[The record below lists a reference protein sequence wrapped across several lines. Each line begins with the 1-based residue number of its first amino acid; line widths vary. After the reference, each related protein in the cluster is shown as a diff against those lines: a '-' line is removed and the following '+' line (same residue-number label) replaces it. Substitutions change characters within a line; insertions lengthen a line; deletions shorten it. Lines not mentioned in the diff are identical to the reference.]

1 MKQIRLKR
9 ISLLNF
15 KGIRNITLEFNEQET
30 TICGAN
36 GTGKTTIFDAFTWLL
51 FGKDCQDRK
60 DFDIKTIGIN
70 GKAIP
75 RLPHEVSAILDVEGE
90 NISLRKTYSEKWT
103 KRRGAED
110 EVFEGH
116 EVAYYYNDVPLK
128 ASEYNARIADICPEQ
143 TFKLITNPLYF
154 TAQKPDVQR
163 KLLFRLAGEVTDKE
177 ILDNNAG
184 KDFESV
190 LALLS
195 GKTLNELK
203 REIASKKKIIKET
216 CESIPVRIDERKRN
230 ENAPRDWNALA
241 VSIANLK
248 NEISIVNNSIL
259 ERTKAY
265 DIATAEKQKV
275 AKQIADLQM
284 QIMQRR
290 NDLQSELMAGY
301 YAAKSAHDAAV
312 MQMNE
317 LLNKVLQNESIK
329 KTLNA
334 DLERLSLERNKL
346 LTKWKSI
353 QAEVFDVDDNQFIC
367 PTCKRMFEAADI
379 AAKKAEMESNFNSDK
394 ANRLENNKQ
403 IGLEN
408 KSRIDSI
415 KERLTELDN
424 VIYELQVQIGDLKHT
439 EAYINEPK
447 MPQNTESVISSDAQ
461 VIGLQS
467 KIIDLK
473 TNFGSEVE
481 KPNCEDLLS
490 RKNELETQLRETQ
503 VALAERDV
511 IEANNARIAEL
522 ETEYHKQQE
531 TLAELEK
538 TEFKVNQFSKARVQ
552 AIEERVNSMFRMVKF
567 KLFDTLINGSEVETC
582 EATVDGVPFSTL
594 NQARQM
600 NVGLDIIN
608 TICEKE
614 EISAPIVIDNRE
626 SISEI
631 VAPVHSQIINLYVNP
646 DYKQLTIL

>member
-1 MKQIRLKR
+1 MKQIKLKR

-15 KGIRNITLEFNEQET
+15 KGIRNLTLEFTEQET

-60 DFDIKTIGIN
+60 DFDIKTIGTD

-75 RLPHEVSAILDVEGE
+75 RLPHEVSAILDIDGLEAT
-90 NISLRKTYSEKWT
+90 LRKTYSEKWT
-103 KRRGAED
+103 KRRGAAE

-116 EVAYYYNDVPLK
+116 EVEYFYNDVPLK

-154 TAQKPDVQR
+154 TAQKPDMQR
-163 KLLFRLAGEVTDKE
+163 QLLFRLAGEVTDKE

-203 REIASKKKIIKET
+203 REIASKKKTIKET
-216 CESIPVRIDERKRN
+216 CESIPARIDERKRN
-230 ENAPRDWNALA
+230 ENTPRDWNALA

-265 DIATAEKQKV
+265 DLATAEKQKIS
-275 AKQIADLQM
+275 KQIADLQM
-284 QIMQRR
+284 QVMQRK
-290 NDLQSELMAGY
+290 NDLQTELMSGY

-317 LLNKVLQNESIK
+317 LLNKVLQNEGIK

-334 DLERLSLERNKL
+334 DLERLSIERNKL

-379 AAKKAEMESNFNSDK
+379 ATKKAEMESNFNSDK
-394 ANRLENNKQ
+394 ANRLESNKQ

-408 KSRIDSI
+408 KSRIDGI
-415 KERLTELDN
+415 KERLTELNN

-473 TNFGSEVE
+473 TNFVSEVE
-481 KPNCEDLLS
+481 KPNCEDLLTK
-490 RKNELETQLRETQ
+490 KNELETQLREAQ
-503 VALAERDV
+503 VALSERGA

-522 ETEYHKQQE
+522 EAEYHKQQE
-531 TLAELEK
+531 ALAELEK
-538 TEFKVNQFSKARVQ
+538 TEYNVNQFSKARVQ
-552 AIEERVNSMFRMVKF
+552 AIEGRVNSMFRMVKF

>member
-1 MKQIRLKR
+1 MKQIKLKR
-9 ISLLNF
+9 ITLLNF
-15 KGIRNITLEFNEQET
+15 KGIQNLTLDFAGRET
-30 TICGAN
+30 TIYGAN
-36 GTGKTTIFDAFTWLL
+36 GTGKTTVFDAFTWLL
-51 FGKDCQDRK
+51 FGKDSQDRK
-60 DFDIKTIGIN
+60 DFEIKTIGTD
-70 GKAIP
+70 GKAISK
-75 RLPHEVSAILDVEGE
+75 LPHEVSAILDVEGAS
-90 NISLRKTYSEKWT
+90 ISLRKTYSEKWT
-103 KRRGAED
+103 KRRGAEE

-154 TAQKPDVQR
+154 TAQKPDMQR
-163 KLLFRLAGEVTDKE
+163 QLLFRLAGEVTDKE

-195 GKTLNELK
+195 GKTLDELK

-216 CESIPVRIDERKRN
+216 CESIPARIDERKRN
-230 ENAPRDWNALA
+230 ENTPRDWNALA

>member
-1 MKQIRLKR
+1 MKQIKLKR

-15 KGIRNITLEFNEQET
+15 KGIRNLTLEFTEQT

-60 DFDIKTIGIN
+60 DFDIKTIGTD

-75 RLPHEVSAILDVEGE
+75 RIPHEVSAILDIDGLEAT
-90 NISLRKTYSEKWT
+90 LRKTYSEKWT
-103 KRRGAED
+103 KRRGAAE

-116 EVAYYYNDVPLK
+116 EVEYFYNDVPLK

-154 TAQKPDVQR
+154 TAQKPDMQR
-163 KLLFRLAGEVTDKE
+163 QLLFRLAGEVTDKE

-195 GKTLNELK
+195 GKTLNDLK
-203 REIASKKKIIKET
+203 REIASKKKTIKEA
-216 CESIPVRIDERKRN
+216 CESIPARIDERRRN
-230 ENAPRDWNALA
+230 ENKPRDWNALA
-241 VSIANLK
+241 VGIANLK
-248 NEISIVNNSIL
+248 NEISVVNNSVL

-265 DIATAEKQKV
+265 DIATAERQKIS
-275 AKQIADLQM
+275 KQIAELQM
-284 QIMQRR
+284 QVMQRR
-290 NDLQSELMAGY
+290 NDLQAELMSGY
-301 YAAKSAHDAAV
+301 YTAKSAHDSAV

-317 LLNKVLQNESIK
+317 LLAKVQSNEGVK
-329 KTLNA
+329 KHFEVELEQLNVE
-334 DLERLSLERNKL
+334 LNNL

-353 QAEVFDVDDNQFIC
+353 QAEEFVVADDQFIC
-367 PTCKRMFEAADI
+367 PTCKRMLEASDI
-379 AAKKAEMESNFNSDK
+379 AAKKSEMESNFNEDK
-394 ANRLENNKQ
+394 VRRLENNKQ
-403 IGLEN
+403 SGLDN
-408 KSRIDSI
+408 KSRIDTL
-415 KERLTELDN
+415 KERIARIDN
-424 VIYELQVQIGDLKHT
+424 INYDIMVEIGNLKHT
-439 EAYINEPK
+439 DAYLNEPQ
-447 MPQNTESVISSDAQ
+447 MPQNIESLISSDAQ
-461 VIGLQS
+461 IIKLQSSILGLQTDFD
-467 KIIDLK
+467 KEI
-473 TNFGSEVE
+473 E
-481 KPNCEDLLS
+481 KPNCEDLIAQ
-490 RKNELETQLRETQ
+490 RNELETQLREAQ
-503 VALAERDV
+503 VALSERDA
-511 IEANNARIAEL
+511 IEANNTRIAEL
-522 ETEYHKQQE
+522 EAEYHKQQE
-531 TLAELEK
+531 ALAELEK
-538 TEFKVNQFSKARVQ
+538 TEYNINQFSKARVQ
-552 AIEERVNSMFRMVKF
+552 AIEGRVNSMFRMVKF

-631 VAPVHSQIINLYVNP
+631 VAPIHSQIINLYVNP

>member
-1 MKQIRLKR
+1 
-9 ISLLNF
+9 
-15 KGIRNITLEFNEQET
+15 
-30 TICGAN
+30 
-36 GTGKTTIFDAFTWLL
+36 
-51 FGKDCQDRK
+51 
-60 DFDIKTIGIN
+60 
-70 GKAIP
+70 
-75 RLPHEVSAILDVEGE
+75 VEGE

>member
-1 MKQIRLKR
+1 M
-9 ISLLNF
+9 
-15 KGIRNITLEFNEQET
+15 
-30 TICGAN
+30 
-36 GTGKTTIFDAFTWLL
+36 
-51 FGKDCQDRK
+51 
-60 DFDIKTIGIN
+60 
-70 GKAIP
+70 
-75 RLPHEVSAILDVEGE
+75 EGE

>member
-1 MKQIRLKR
+1 MKQIRLKW

-394 ANRLENNKQ
+394 ANRLENN
-403 IGLEN
+403 
-408 KSRIDSI
+408 
-415 KERLTELDN
+415 
-424 VIYELQVQIGDLKHT
+424 
-439 EAYINEPK
+439 
-447 MPQNTESVISSDAQ
+447 
-461 VIGLQS
+461 
-467 KIIDLK
+467 
-473 TNFGSEVE
+473 
-481 KPNCEDLLS
+481 
-490 RKNELETQLRETQ
+490 
-503 VALAERDV
+503 
-511 IEANNARIAEL
+511 
-522 ETEYHKQQE
+522 
-531 TLAELEK
+531 
-538 TEFKVNQFSKARVQ
+538 
-552 AIEERVNSMFRMVKF
+552 
-567 KLFDTLINGSEVETC
+567 
-582 EATVDGVPFSTL
+582 
-594 NQARQM
+594 
-600 NVGLDIIN
+600 
-608 TICEKE
+608 
-614 EISAPIVIDNRE
+614 
-626 SISEI
+626 
-631 VAPVHSQIINLYVNP
+631 
-646 DYKQLTIL
+646 